1 MVVLIAAGE
10 APLEQM
16 RNVREQIEAVALP
29 PHASAANNL
38 GAQVSQTSLAALT
51 VDVPPPPPGARS
63 SVHAKNQTSLARL
76 SAGLLGL
83 AKTGIKALDRSGV
96 AKR

>member
-16 RNVREQIEAVALP
+16 RNAREQIEAVALP
-29 PHASAANNL
+29 PYASAANNL

-51 VDVPPPPPGARS
+51 VDVPPQPPGARNSARAKS
-63 SVHAKNQTSLARL
+63 SAAERLRSAR
-76 SAGLLGL
+76 
-83 AKTGIKALDRSGV
+83 
-96 AKR
+96 